1 MTAQLLIALA
11 LSTPVFY
18 LAARWLRAQLAMYR
32 LRRLS
37 HIWSDVQ
44 QTWEQLGRLPQGS
57 HSQTLRTAFAT
68 LQRSRLIRLRSLAPD
83 HERAKAHLR
92 LTSQFLRGQYHPP
105 APRTPAN
112 TRTKLATV
120 QALRASLNG
129 KTAQAALESGL
140 IIRADAELN
149 QWMARLE
156 LDDFTSGAMRDA
168 LLGKRKEALLGI
180 KQALTCL
187 PRLPVSDADSWRIK
201 LSAEQRRLRTTMR
214 SNAA

>member
-1 MTAQLLIALA
+1 MNAPLLTALA
-11 LSTPVFY
+11 LSTPLLY
-18 LAARWLRAQLAMYR
+18 LAARWIRAQLAMYR

-44 QTWEQLGRLPQGS
+44 QTWELLGRLPQGS
-57 HSQTLRTAFAT
+57 QSQTLRTAFAT
-68 LQRSRLIRLRSLAPD
+68 LQRSRLTRLRRLAPG

-105 APRTPAN
+105 APLAPISTK
-112 TRTKLATV
+112 TKLATV
-120 QALRASLNG
+120 RALRASLHG
-129 KTAQAALESGL
+129 KTATAALESGL

-156 LDDFTSGAMRDA
+156 LDDFTSCAMRDA
-168 LLGKRKEALLGI
+168 LLGKRKEALHGI

-187 PRLPVSDADSWRIK
+187 PRLPVSDADNWRTK
-201 LSAEQRRLRTTMR
+201 LTAEQRRLRTTMR